1 MRTLLSILDTGRS
14 SLLAHQAAIS
24 TASNNSANVNV
35 EGYSKRD
42 VSFRSIGQHS
52 GVGVESVR
60 RRANIWL
67 DRRVMMERTRLGT
80 RQSQAE
86 GMAGVEAQFG
96 SFEGGLG
103 GMLDDFFASVRGLS
117 TAPTDPQARAAA
129 LAAGQTLADGFAS
142 TAAGLKRQRS
152 QTDGVLRHA
161 ADDATALASDIAALS
176 GQITRSEASG
186 GEASDARDRRDV
198 LVAALAELVEIN
210 PITNDDGTYS
220 VFLSNGLPLVQGDR
234 SFTLQATP
242 DGALGGLS
250 RIDYVDDTGVATDL
264 TADLRQGRIGGL
276 LTLRDDAL
284 ADLTDRLDQLAFDF
298 ATAFNGIHAA
308 GFGVDG
314 GTGRNFFAA
323 PGAVAGA
330 ARGLALEAGLADNP
344 DRIAASTTAAGAVG
358 ENDNLLALTA
368 LSSTEIAG
376 GGSRTP
382 AEEIAEFV
390 GFIGR
395 ETAGHRS
402 GAEQAEVALA
412 TTTAMK
418 DSSTAVSIDEELIDI
433 TRFERAYQAGARI
446 ITTVDRMF
454 ETILQL

>member
-52 GVGVESVR
+52 GVGVESIR
-60 RRANIWL
+60 RRADVWL

-86 GMAGVEAQFG
+86 GMASVELQFG

-103 GMLDDFFASVRGLS
+103 GMIDGFFASLRGLS
-117 TAPTDPQARAAA
+117 TAPTDAQARAAV
-129 LAAGQTLADGFAS
+129 LAAGQTLAAGFSS
-142 TAAGLKRQRS
+142 TATGLERERE

-161 ADDATALASDIAALS
+161 VEDATALARDIAALS
-176 GQITRSEASG
+176 GQITRAEAAGSEASD
-186 GEASDARDRRDV
+186 ERDRRDV

-210 PITNDDGTYS
+210 PVSDDDGTYS
-220 VFLSNGLPLVQGDR
+220 VFLANGLPLVQGDR

-242 DGALGGLS
+242 DGALGGLA

-264 TADLRQGRIGGL
+264 TTDLRQGRIGGL

-284 ADLTDRLDQLAFDF
+284 SGLTERLDQLAFDF

-308 GFGVDG
+308 GFGTDG
-314 GTGRNFFAA
+314 VSGRDFFAA

-330 ARGLALEAGLADNP
+330 ARGMALETGLADNP
-344 DRIAASTTAAGAVG
+344 DRLAASTTAAGAIG
-358 ENDNLLALTA
+358 DNDNLLALTA
-368 LSSTEIAG
+368 LSSSDIAS

-382 AEEIAEFV
+382 AEEIAEFL

-395 ETAGHRS
+395 ETAGHRA

-412 TTTAMK
+412 STTAMK
-418 DSSTAVSIDEELIDI
+418 DSATAVSIDEELIDI